1 MAGWTGDQL
10 ENRREIIRFISW
22 MRNWQAIMNN
32 ACGCHCTTALL
43 LHAQAMHLTEI
54 PFLFQDPFINRD
66 QSRLW
71 QQQSKV
77 AVISEIPARNII

>member
-10 ENRREIIRFISW
+10 ENRREITRFISW

-32 ACGCHCTTALL
+32 ACGCHGTTAL
-43 LHAQAMHLTEI
+43 LHAQAMDLTEI

-71 QQQSKV
+71 QRAIKGGCDF
-77 AVISEIPARNII
+77 

>member
-71 QQQSKV
+71 Q
-77 AVISEIPARNII
+77 PAIKGGCDF